1 MHKKT
6 VIDFKELGVRQIF
19 TDAIKELKTKDIK
32 EVKPLLDELEAYQ
45 NEGYYAVGYL
55 SYEAAPAFETKFQV
69 IDGPLMSEYLLYFTV
84 HETVQTE
91 PIPLTYDPITLPKSW
106 QELTTA
112 EEYKAAI
119 EHIHHH
125 IRQGDTYQV
134 NYTVQLQQNLT
145 ADPFA
150 IYNRLVVEQN
160 AHYNAFIQHDDVSI
174 ISISPELF
182 FKKDGDKLTTRPMKG
197 TTNRGLTTETDLA
210 QARWLAQDQKNRSEN
225 MMIVDLLRNDM
236 NRISKIGSEDV
247 KSLCQVEQYSTVW
260 QMTSTI
266 ETQLLTNRSLC
277 DVFQAL
283 FPCGSIT
290 GAPKIAT
297 MEIIKKVEKQPRGV
311 YCGAIGILVPQGPSI
326 FNVAIRTLQMEE
338 TKAIYGVGGG
348 ITWDSNWESEYE
360 ETKQKAA
367 VLYRQNPKFDLI
379 STGRIHQGKLLF
391 LEEHIKRLQESSRY
405 FDYPFNAEKA
415 HYQVEA
421 LCQSL
426 DLNTDYRL
434 KMSLAKDGELKFEH
448 SQLTNLS
455 DDFCQARLVEQRHPL
470 DRPYTFFKTSYR
482 PHLNIEPHEQIYY
495 NHEGQLLETSIGNI
509 VLKIEDQLYT
519 PPVHLGLLNGIYR
532 QSLIAENK
540 LKEKVLTVKDLKQA
554 QAIYGCNAVR
564 GLYELKVEGDN
575 YI

>member
-45 NEGYYAVGYL
+45 NEGYYAVGYV

-125 IRQGDTYQV
+125 IRQGDTYQF

-266 ETQLLTNRSLC
+266 ETQLLPNSRLS

-326 FNVAIRTLQMEE
+326 FNVAIRTLQMEG

-348 ITWDSNWESEYE
+348 ITWDSNWEAEYE

-415 HYQVEA
+415 HNQATA

-426 DLNTDYRL
+426 DLDTDYRL
-434 KMSLAKDGELKFEH
+434 KMSLKKDGELKFEH

-470 DRPYTFFKTSYR
+470 DSPYTFFKTSYR
-482 PHLNIEPHEQIYY
+482 PHLSIELHEQIYY

-564 GLYELKVEGDN
+564 GLYELKVEEDN

>member
-32 EVKPLLDELEAYQ
+32 EVNPLLDELEAYQ
-45 NEGYYAVGYL
+45 NEGYYAVGYV

-106 QELTTA
+106 QELTSA

-197 TTNRGLTTETDLA
+197 TTNRGLTSETDLG

-379 STGRIHQGKLLF
+379 STGRTHQGKLLF

-434 KMSLAKDGELKFEH
+434 KMYLAKDGELKFEH

-470 DRPYTFFKTSYR
+470 DSPYTFFKTSYR
-482 PHLNIEPHEQIYY
+482 SHLSIEPHEQIYY

>member
-19 TDAIKELKTKDIK
+19 TDTIKELKTKDIK
-32 EVKPLLDELEAYQ
+32 EVKHLLAEVEAYQ
-45 NEGYYAVGYL
+45 NQGYYAVGYV
-55 SYEAAPAFETKFQV
+55 SYEAAPAFETKFEV

-91 PIPLTYDPITLPKSW
+91 PIPLTYKPTDLPKSW
-106 QELTTA
+106 QELTSA

-119 EHIHHH
+119 EQIHHH

-160 AHYNAFIQHDDVSI
+160 AHYNAFIQHDDVTI

-182 FKKDGDKLTTRPMKG
+182 FKKDGDRLTTRPMKG
-197 TTNRGLTTETDLA
+197 TTNRGLTTETDLKQA
-210 QARWLAQDQKNRSEN
+210 QWLAQDQKNRSEN

-236 NRISKIGSEDV
+236 NRISKIGSENV
-247 KSLCQVEQYSTVW
+247 KRLCQVEQYSTVW

-266 ETQLLTNRSLC
+266 ETQLLPNSSLS

-297 MEIIKKVEKQPRGV
+297 MEIINKVEKQPRGV

-326 FNVAIRTLQMEE
+326 FNVAIRTLQMEG
-338 TKAIYGVGGG
+338 TKAVYGVGGG
-348 ITWDSNWESEYE
+348 ITWDSKWEAEYE

-367 VLYRQNPKFDLI
+367 VLYRQNPRFDLI
-379 STGRIHQGKLLF
+379 STGRVHQGKLLF
-391 LEEHIKRLQESSRY
+391 LEEHMKRLQESSRY
-405 FDYPFNAEKA
+405 FDYPFNKEKVKK
-415 HYQVEA
+415 QVED

-426 DLNTDYRL
+426 DFDTDYRL
-434 KMSLAKDGELKFEH
+434 KMSLAKDGELTFEH
-448 SQLTNLS
+448 NQLTGLA
-455 DDFCQARLVEQRHPL
+455 DDFCQARLVEQTYPL
-470 DRPYTFFKTSYR
+470 DSPYTYFKTSYR
-482 PHLNIEPHEQIYY
+482 PHISLGPHEQIYY
-495 NHEGQLLETSIGNI
+495 NQKKELLETSIGNL

-519 PPVHLGLLNGIYR
+519 PPIRLGLLNGIYR
-532 QSLIAENK
+532 QNLIANNQVTER
-540 LKEKVLTVKDLKQA
+540 VLTLDNLKQA

-564 GLYELKVEGDN
+564 GLYELKVD
-575 YI
+575 I

>member
-19 TDAIKELKTKDIK
+19 TDTIKELKTKDIK
-32 EVKPLLDELEAYQ
+32 EVKHLLAEVEAYQ
-45 NEGYYAVGYL
+45 NQGYYAVGYV

-69 IDGPLMSEYLLYFTV
+69 IDGPLMSEYLLYFTI

-91 PIPLTYDPITLPKSW
+91 PIPLTYKPTALPKSW
-106 QELTTA
+106 QELTSA

-119 EHIHHH
+119 EQIHHH

-266 ETQLLTNRSLC
+266 ETQLLPNSRLN

-311 YCGAIGILVPQGPSI
+311 YCGAIGILMPQGPSI
-326 FNVAIRTLQMEE
+326 FNVAIRTLQMEG

-348 ITWDSNWESEYE
+348 ITWDSNWEAEYE

-367 VLYRQNPKFDLI
+367 VLYRQNPKFNLI
-379 STGRIHQGKLLF
+379 STGRVHQGKLLF
-391 LEEHIKRLQESSRY
+391 LEEHMKRLQESSRY
-405 FDYPFNAEKA
+405 FDYPFNKEKVKK
-415 HYQVEA
+415 QVED

-426 DLNTDYRL
+426 DFDTDYRL
-434 KMSLAKDGELKFEH
+434 KMSLAKNGELTFEH
-448 SQLTNLS
+448 NQLTGLA
-455 DDFCQARLVEQRHPL
+455 DDFCQARLVEQTHPL
-470 DRPYTFFKTSYR
+470 DSPYTYFKTSYR
-482 PHLNIEPHEQIYY
+482 PHISLEPHEQIYY
-495 NHEGQLLETSIGNI
+495 NQKKELLETSIGNL

-532 QSLIAENK
+532 QSLIANNQVTER
-540 LKEKVLTVKDLKQA
+540 VLTLDNLKQA

-564 GLYELKVEGDN
+564 GLYELKVD
-575 YI
+575 I

>member
-19 TDAIKELKTKDIK
+19 TDTIKELKTKDIK
-32 EVKPLLDELEAYQ
+32 EVKHLLAEVEAYQ
-45 NEGYYAVGYL
+45 NQGYYAVGYV
-55 SYEAAPAFETKFQV
+55 SYESAPAFETKFEV
-69 IDGPLMSEYLLYFTV
+69 IDGPLMSEYLLYFTI
-84 HETVQTE
+84 HESVQTE
-91 PIPLTYDPITLPKSW
+91 PTPLTYKPIALPKSW
-106 QELTTA
+106 QELTSA

-134 NYTVQLQQNLT
+134 NYTVQLQQNIT

-174 ISISPELF
+174 ISVSPELF
-182 FKKDGDKLTTRPMKG
+182 FKKDGDGLTTRPMKG
-197 TTNRGLTTETDLA
+197 TTNRGLTTETDLKQA
-210 QARWLAQDQKNRSEN
+210 QWLAQDQKNRSEN

-236 NRISKIGSEDV
+236 NRISKIGSENV
-247 KSLCQVEQYSTVW
+247 KSLCLVEQYSTIW

-266 ETQLLTNRSLC
+266 ETQLLPNRNLG
-277 DVFQAL
+277 DIFQAL

-297 MEIIKKVEKQPRGV
+297 MAIIKDVEKQARGV
-311 YCGAIGILVPQGPSI
+311 YCGAIGILLPNGPTI
-326 FNVAIRTLQMEE
+326 FNVAIRTLQMQGN
-338 TKAIYGVGGG
+338 KAIYGVGGG
-348 ITWDSNWESEYE
+348 ITWDSKWEAEYE
-360 ETKQKAA
+360 ETKQKSA

-379 STGRIHQGKLLF
+379 STGRIHRGKLLF
-391 LEEHIKRLQESSRY
+391 LKEHLNRLQESSRY
-405 FDYPFNAEKA
+405 FSYPFNKEEAQN
-415 HYQVEA
+415 QVED

-426 DLNTDYRL
+426 DFDTDYRL
-434 KMSLAKDGELKFEH
+434 KMSLAKNGELTFEH
-448 SQLTNLS
+448 NQLTGLA
-455 DDFCQARLVEQRHPL
+455 DDFCQARLVEQTHPL
-470 DRPYTFFKTSYR
+470 DSPYTYFKTSYR
-482 PHLNIEPHEQIYY
+482 PHISLEPHEQIYY
-495 NHEGQLLETSIGNI
+495 NQKKELLETSIGNL

-532 QSLIAENK
+532 QSLIANNQVTER
-540 LKEKVLTVKDLKQA
+540 VLTLDNLKQA

-564 GLYELKVEGDN
+564 GLYELKVD
-575 YI
+575 I

>member
-19 TDAIKELKTKDIK
+19 TDTIKELKTKDIK
-32 EVKPLLDELEAYQ
+32 EVKHLLAEVEAYQ
-45 NEGYYAVGYL
+45 NQGYYAVGYV
-55 SYEAAPAFETKFQV
+55 SYEAAPAFETKFEV
-69 IDGPLMSEYLLYFTV
+69 IDDPLMSEYLLYFTI
-84 HETVQTE
+84 HESVQTE
-91 PIPLTYDPITLPKSW
+91 HIPLTYKPITLPKTW
-106 QELTTA
+106 QELTSA

-134 NYTVQLQQNLT
+134 NYTVQLQQNIT

-174 ISISPELF
+174 ISVSPELF
-182 FKKDGDKLTTRPMKG
+182 FKKDGDGLTTRPMKG
-197 TTNRGLTTETDLA
+197 TTNRGLTTETDLKQA
-210 QARWLAQDQKNRSEN
+210 QWLAQDQKNRSEN

-236 NRISKIGSEDV
+236 NRISKIGSENV
-247 KSLCQVEQYSTVW
+247 KSLCLVEQYSTIW

-266 ETQLLTNRSLC
+266 ETQLLPNSSLG
-277 DVFQAL
+277 DIFQAL

-297 MEIIKKVEKQPRGV
+297 MAIIKDVEKQARGV
-311 YCGAIGILVPQGPSI
+311 YCGAIGILLPNGPTI
-326 FNVAIRTLQMEE
+326 FNVAIRTLQMQGN
-338 TKAIYGVGGG
+338 KAIYGVGGG
-348 ITWDSNWESEYE
+348 ITWDSKWEAEYE
-360 ETKQKAA
+360 ETKQKSA

-379 STGRIHQGKLLF
+379 STGRIHRGKLLF
-391 LEEHIKRLQESSRY
+391 LKEHLNRLQESSRY
-405 FDYPFNAEKA
+405 FSYPFNKEEVQN
-415 HYQVEA
+415 QVED

-426 DLNTDYRL
+426 DFDTDYRL
-434 KMSLAKDGELKFEH
+434 KMFLAKNGELTFEH
-448 SQLTNLS
+448 NQLTGLA
-455 DDFCQARLVEQRHPL
+455 DDFCQARLVEQTHPL
-470 DRPYTFFKTSYR
+470 DSPYTYFKTSYR
-482 PHLNIEPHEQIYY
+482 PHISLEPHEQIYY
-495 NHEGQLLETSIGNI
+495 NQKKELLETSIGNL

-532 QSLIAENK
+532 QSLIANNQVTER
-540 LKEKVLTVKDLKQA
+540 VLTLDNLKQA

-564 GLYELKVEGDN
+564 GLYELKVD
-575 YI
+575 I

>member
-19 TDAIKELKTKDIK
+19 TDTIKELKTKDIK
-32 EVKPLLDELEAYQ
+32 EVKHLLAEVEAYQ
-45 NEGYYAVGYL
+45 NQGYYAVGYV
-55 SYEAAPAFETKFQV
+55 SYEAAPAFETKFEV
-69 IDGPLMSEYLLYFTV
+69 IDDPLMSEYLLYFTI
-84 HETVQTE
+84 HESVQTE
-91 PIPLTYDPITLPKSW
+91 PIPLTYKPITLPKTW
-106 QELTTA
+106 QELTSA

-134 NYTVQLQQNLT
+134 NYTVQLQQNIT

-174 ISISPELF
+174 ISVSPELF
-182 FKKDGDKLTTRPMKG
+182 FKKDGDGLTTRPMKG
-197 TTNRGLTTETDLA
+197 TTNRGLTTETDLKQA
-210 QARWLAQDQKNRSEN
+210 QWLAQDQKNRSEN

-236 NRISKIGSEDV
+236 NRISKIGSENV
-247 KSLCQVEQYSTVW
+247 KSLCLVEQYSTIW

-266 ETQLLTNRSLC
+266 ETQLLPNSSLG
-277 DVFQAL
+277 DIFQAL

-297 MEIIKKVEKQPRGV
+297 MAIIKDVENQARGV
-311 YCGAIGILVPQGPSI
+311 YCGAIGILLPNGPTI
-326 FNVAIRTLQMEE
+326 FNVAIRTLQMQGN
-338 TKAIYGVGGG
+338 KAIYGVGGG
-348 ITWDSNWESEYE
+348 ITWDSKWEAEYE
-360 ETKQKAA
+360 ETKQKSA

-379 STGRIHQGKLLF
+379 STGRIHRGKLLF
-391 LEEHIKRLQESSRY
+391 LKEHLNRLQESSRY
-405 FDYPFNAEKA
+405 FSYPFNKEEVQN
-415 HYQVEA
+415 QVED

-426 DLNTDYRL
+426 DFDTDYRL
-434 KMSLAKDGELKFEH
+434 KMSLAKNGELTFEH
-448 SQLTNLS
+448 NQLTGLA
-455 DDFCQARLVEQRHPL
+455 DVFCQARLVEQTHPL
-470 DRPYTFFKTSYR
+470 DSPYTYFKTSYR
-482 PHLNIEPHEQIYY
+482 PHISLEPHEQIYY
-495 NHEGQLLETSIGNI
+495 NQKKELLETSIGNL

-532 QSLIAENK
+532 QSLIANNQVTER
-540 LKEKVLTVKDLKQA
+540 VLTLDNLKQA

-564 GLYELKVEGDN
+564 GLYELKVD
-575 YI
+575 I

>member
-45 NEGYYAVGYL
+45 NEGYYAVGYV

-470 DRPYTFFKTSYR
+470 ERPYTFFKTSYR

>member
-45 NEGYYAVGYL
+45 NEGYYAVGYV

-197 TTNRGLTTETDLA
+197 TTNRGLTSETDLA

>member
-6 VIDFKELGVRQIF
+6 VIDFKELGARQIF
-19 TDAIKELKTKDIK
+19 TDAIKELKTKNIK
-32 EVKPLLDELEAYQ
+32 EVKHLLAEVEAYQ
-45 NEGYYAVGYL
+45 NEGYYAVGYV

-69 IDGPLMSEYLLYFTV
+69 IAGPLMSEYLLYFTI
-84 HETVQTE
+84 HETVQIE
-91 PIPLTYDPITLPKSW
+91 PIPLAYEPIALPKSW
-106 QELTTA
+106 QELTSA

-119 EHIHHH
+119 EQIHHH

-182 FKKDGDKLTTRPMKG
+182 FKKDGDRLTTRPMKG
-197 TTNRGLTTETDLA
+197 TTNRGLTSESDLKQA
-210 QARWLAQDQKNRSEN
+210 QWLAQDQKNRSEN

-266 ETQLLTNRSLC
+266 ETQLLPNSSLS

-311 YCGAIGILVPQGPSI
+311 YCGAIGILMPQGPSI
-326 FNVAIRTLQMEE
+326 FNVAIRTLQMEG

-348 ITWDSNWESEYE
+348 ITWDSNWEAEYE

-379 STGRIHQGKLLF
+379 STGRVHQGKLLF
-391 LEEHIKRLQESSRY
+391 LEEHMKRLQESSRY

-426 DLNTDYRL
+426 NLDKDYRL

-448 SQLTNLS
+448 TQLTNLS
-455 DDFCQARLVEQRHPL
+455 NDFCQARLVEQRHPL
-470 DRPYTFFKTSYR
+470 DSPYTFFKTSYR
-482 PHLNIEPHEQIYY
+482 PHLSIEPHEQIYY

-509 VLKIEDQLYT
+509 VLKIKDQLYT

-532 QSLIAENK
+532 QSLIADNK
-540 LKEKVLTVKDLKQA
+540 LKEKVLTVKDMEQA

-564 GLYELKVEGDN
+564 GLYELKVEGYN

>member
-19 TDAIKELKTKDIK
+19 TDTIKELKTKDIK
-32 EVKPLLDELEAYQ
+32 EVKHLLAEVEAYQ
-45 NEGYYAVGYL
+45 NQGYYAVGYV
-55 SYEAAPAFETKFQV
+55 SYEAAPAFETKFEV
-69 IDGPLMSEYLLYFTV
+69 IDGPLMSEYLLYFTI
-84 HETVQTE
+84 HESVQTE
-91 PIPLTYDPITLPKSW
+91 PTPLTYKPIALPKSW
-106 QELTTA
+106 QELTSA

-197 TTNRGLTTETDLA
+197 TTNRGLTSETDLA

-348 ITWDSNWESEYE
+348 ITWDSNWEDEYE

-564 GLYELKVEGDN
+564 GLYELKVEK
-575 YI
+575 

>member
-45 NEGYYAVGYL
+45 NEGYYAVGYV

-69 IDGPLMSEYLLYFTV
+69 INGPLMSEYLLYFTV

-106 QELTTA
+106 QELTSA
-112 EEYKAAI
+112 EEYKTAI

-160 AHYNAFIQHDDVSI
+160 ADYNAFIQHDDVSI

-197 TTNRGLTTETDLA
+197 TTNRGLTSETDLA

-247 KSLCQVEQYSTVW
+247 KCLCQVEQYSTVW

-348 ITWDSNWESEYE
+348 ITWDSNWEAEYE

-367 VLYRQNPKFDLI
+367 VLYRQDPKFDLI

-448 SQLTNLS
+448 SHLTNLS

-470 DRPYTFFKTSYR
+470 DSPYTFFKTSYR

-532 QSLIAENK
+532 QSLITENK

-564 GLYELKVEGDN
+564 GLYELKVERDN

>member
-19 TDAIKELKTKDIK
+19 TDTIKELKTKDIK
-32 EVKPLLDELEAYQ
+32 EVKHLLAEVEAYQ
-45 NEGYYAVGYL
+45 NQGYYAVGYV
-55 SYEAAPAFETKFQV
+55 SYEAAPAFETKFEV
-69 IDGPLMSEYLLYFTV
+69 IDGPLMSEYLLYFTI
-84 HETVQTE
+84 HESVQTE
-91 PIPLTYDPITLPKSW
+91 PIPLTYKPIALPKTW
-106 QELTTA
+106 QELTSA

-134 NYTVQLQQNLT
+134 NYTVQLQQNIT

-150 IYNRLVVEQN
+150 FYNRLVVEQN

-174 ISISPELF
+174 ISVSPELF
-182 FKKDGDKLTTRPMKG
+182 FKKDGDRLTTRPMKG
-197 TTNRGLTTETDLA
+197 TTNRGLTTETDLKQA
-210 QARWLAQDQKNRSEN
+210 QWLAQDQKNRSEN

-236 NRISKIGSEDV
+236 NRISKIGSENV
-247 KSLCQVEQYSTVW
+247 KRLCQVEQYSTVW

-266 ETQLLTNRSLC
+266 ETQLLPNSSLS

-297 MEIIKKVEKQPRGV
+297 MEIINKVEKQPRGV

-326 FNVAIRTLQMEE
+326 FNVAIRTLQMEG
-338 TKAIYGVGGG
+338 TKAVYGVGGG
-348 ITWDSNWESEYE
+348 ITWDSKWEAEYE

-367 VLYRQNPKFDLI
+367 VLYRQNPRFDLI
-379 STGRIHQGKLLF
+379 STGRVHQGKLLF
-391 LEEHIKRLQESSRY
+391 LEEHMKRLQESSRY
-405 FDYPFNAEKA
+405 FDYPFNKEKVKK
-415 HYQVEA
+415 QVED

-426 DLNTDYRL
+426 DFDTDYRL
-434 KMSLAKDGELKFEH
+434 KMSLAKDGELTFEH
-448 SQLTNLS
+448 NQLTGLA
-455 DDFCQARLVEQRHPL
+455 DDFCQARLVEQTYPL
-470 DRPYTFFKTSYR
+470 DSPYTYFKTSYR
-482 PHLNIEPHEQIYY
+482 PHISLEPHEQIYY
-495 NHEGQLLETSIGNI
+495 NQKKELLETSIGNL

-532 QSLIAENK
+532 QSLIANNQVTER
-540 LKEKVLTVKDLKQA
+540 VLTLDNLKQA

-564 GLYELKVEGDN
+564 GLYELKVD
-575 YI
+575 I

>member
-45 NEGYYAVGYL
+45 NEGYYAVGYV

-266 ETQLLTNRSLC
+266 ETQLLPNSRLS

-326 FNVAIRTLQMEE
+326 FNVAIRTLQMEG

-348 ITWDSNWESEYE
+348 ITWDSNWEAEYE

-391 LEEHIKRLQESSRY
+391 LEEHIKRLQESSQY

-421 LCQSL
+421 MCQSL

-434 KMSLAKDGELKFEH
+434 KISLAKDGELKFEH

-470 DRPYTFFKTSYR
+470 DSPYTFFKTSYR
-482 PHLNIEPHEQIYY
+482 PHLSIELHEQIYY

-532 QSLIAENK
+532 QSLIAVNK

-564 GLYELKVEGDN
+564 GLYELKVEEDN

>member
-32 EVKPLLDELEAYQ
+32 EVKHLLAEVEAYQ
-45 NEGYYAVGYL
+45 NQGYYAVGYV
-55 SYEAAPAFETKFQV
+55 SYEAAPAFETKFEV
-69 IDGPLMSEYLLYFTV
+69 IDGPLMSEYLLYFTI

-91 PIPLTYDPITLPKSW
+91 PIPLTYKPTDLPKSW
-106 QELTTA
+106 QELTSA

-119 EHIHHH
+119 EQIHHH

-160 AHYNAFIQHDDVSI
+160 AHYNAFIQHDDVTI

-182 FKKDGDKLTTRPMKG
+182 FKKDGDRLTTRPMKG
-197 TTNRGLTTETDLA
+197 TTNRGLTTETDLKQA
-210 QARWLAQDQKNRSEN
+210 QWLAQDQKNRSEN

-236 NRISKIGSEDV
+236 NRISKIGSENV
-247 KSLCQVEQYSTVW
+247 KRLCQVEQYSTVW

-266 ETQLLTNRSLC
+266 ETQLLPNSSLS

-297 MEIIKKVEKQPRGV
+297 MEIINKVEKQPRGV

-326 FNVAIRTLQMEE
+326 FNVAIRTLQMEG
-338 TKAIYGVGGG
+338 TKAVYGVGGG
-348 ITWDSNWESEYE
+348 ITWDSKWEAEYE

-367 VLYRQNPKFDLI
+367 VLYRQNPRFDLI
-379 STGRIHQGKLLF
+379 STGRVHQGKLLF
-391 LEEHIKRLQESSRY
+391 LEEHMKRLQESSRY
-405 FDYPFNAEKA
+405 FDYPFNKEKVKK
-415 HYQVEA
+415 QVED

-426 DLNTDYRL
+426 DFDTDYRL
-434 KMSLAKDGELKFEH
+434 KMSLAKDGELTFEH
-448 SQLTNLS
+448 NQLTGLA
-455 DDFCQARLVEQRHPL
+455 DDFCQARLVEQTYPL
-470 DRPYTFFKTSYR
+470 DSPYTYFKTSYR
-482 PHLNIEPHEQIYY
+482 PHISLGPHEQIYY
-495 NHEGQLLETSIGNI
+495 NQKKELLETSIGNL

-519 PPVHLGLLNGIYR
+519 PPIRLGLLNGIYR
-532 QSLIAENK
+532 QNLIANNQVTER
-540 LKEKVLTVKDLKQA
+540 VLTLDNLKQA

-564 GLYELKVEGDN
+564 GLYELKVD
-575 YI
+575 I

>member
-6 VIDFKELGVRQIF
+6 VIDFKELGARQIF
-19 TDAIKELKTKDIK
+19 TDAIKELKTKNIK
-32 EVKPLLDELEAYQ
+32 EVKHLLAEVEAYQ
-45 NEGYYAVGYL
+45 NEGYYAVGYV

-69 IDGPLMSEYLLYFTV
+69 IAGPLMSEYLLYFTI
-84 HETVQTE
+84 HETVQIE
-91 PIPLTYDPITLPKSW
+91 PIPLAYEPIALPKSW
-106 QELTTA
+106 QELTSA

-119 EHIHHH
+119 EQIHHH

-182 FKKDGDKLTTRPMKG
+182 FKKDGDRLTTRPMKG
-197 TTNRGLTTETDLA
+197 TTNRGLTSESDLKQA
-210 QARWLAQDQKNRSEN
+210 QWLAQDQKNRSEN

-266 ETQLLTNRSLC
+266 ETQLLPNSRLS

-311 YCGAIGILVPQGPSI
+311 YCGAIGILMPQGPSI
-326 FNVAIRTLQMEE
+326 FNVAIRTLQMEG

-348 ITWDSNWESEYE
+348 ITWDSNWEAEYE

-415 HYQVEA
+415 HNQATA

-426 DLNTDYRL
+426 DLDTDYRL
-434 KMSLAKDGELKFEH
+434 KMSLKKDGELKFEH

-470 DRPYTFFKTSYR
+470 DSPYTFFKTSYR
-482 PHLNIEPHEQIYY
+482 PHLSIELHEQIYY

-564 GLYELKVEGDN
+564 GLYELKVEEDN

>member
-32 EVKPLLDELEAYQ
+32 EVKHLLAEVEAYQ
-45 NEGYYAVGYL
+45 NQGYYAVGYV
-55 SYEAAPAFETKFQV
+55 SYEAAPAFETKFEV
-69 IDGPLMSEYLLYFTV
+69 IDGPLMSEYLLYFTI

-91 PIPLTYDPITLPKSW
+91 PIPLTYKPTDLPKSW
-106 QELTTA
+106 QELTSA

-119 EHIHHH
+119 EQIHHH

-182 FKKDGDKLTTRPMKG
+182 FKKDGDRLITRPMKG
-197 TTNRGLTTETDLA
+197 TTNRGLTTESDLKQA
-210 QARWLAQDQKNRSEN
+210 QWLAQDQKNRSEN

-236 NRISKIGSEDV
+236 NRISKIGSENV
-247 KSLCQVEQYSTVW
+247 KRLCQVEQYSTVW

-266 ETQLLTNRSLC
+266 ETQLLPNSSLS

-297 MEIIKKVEKQPRGV
+297 MEIINKVEKQPRGV

-326 FNVAIRTLQMEE
+326 FNVAIRTLQMEG
-338 TKAIYGVGGG
+338 TKAVYGVGGG
-348 ITWDSNWESEYE
+348 ITWDSKWEAEYE

-367 VLYRQNPKFDLI
+367 VLYRQNPRFDLI
-379 STGRIHQGKLLF
+379 STGRVHQGKLLF
-391 LEEHIKRLQESSRY
+391 LEEHMKRLQESSRY
-405 FDYPFNAEKA
+405 FDYPFNKEKVKK
-415 HYQVEA
+415 QVED

-426 DLNTDYRL
+426 DFDTDYRL
-434 KMSLAKDGELKFEH
+434 KMSLAKDGELTFEH
-448 SQLTNLS
+448 NQLTGLA
-455 DDFCQARLVEQRHPL
+455 DDFCQARLVEQTYPL
-470 DRPYTFFKTSYR
+470 DSPYTYFKTSYR
-482 PHLNIEPHEQIYY
+482 PHISLGPHEQIYY
-495 NHEGQLLETSIGNI
+495 NQKKELLETSIGNL

-519 PPVHLGLLNGIYR
+519 PPIRLGLLNGIYR
-532 QSLIAENK
+532 QNLIANNQVTER
-540 LKEKVLTVKDLKQA
+540 VLTLDNLKQA

-564 GLYELKVEGDN
+564 GLYELKVD
-575 YI
+575 I

>member
-19 TDAIKELKTKDIK
+19 TDTIKELKTKDIK
-32 EVKPLLDELEAYQ
+32 EVKHLLAEVEAYQ
-45 NEGYYAVGYL
+45 NQGYYAVGYV
-55 SYEAAPAFETKFQV
+55 SYEAAPAFETKFEV
-69 IDGPLMSEYLLYFTV
+69 IDDPLMSEYLLYFTI
-84 HETVQTE
+84 HESVQTE
-91 PIPLTYDPITLPKSW
+91 PIPLTYKPITLPKTW
-106 QELTTA
+106 QELTSA

-134 NYTVQLQQNLT
+134 NYTVQLQQNIT

-174 ISISPELF
+174 ISVSPELF
-182 FKKDGDKLTTRPMKG
+182 FKKDGDGLTTRPMKG
-197 TTNRGLTTETDLA
+197 TTNRGLTTETDLKQA
-210 QARWLAQDQKNRSEN
+210 QWLAQDQKNRSEN

-236 NRISKIGSEDV
+236 NRISKIGSENV
-247 KSLCQVEQYSTVW
+247 KSLCLVEQYSTIW

-266 ETQLLTNRSLC
+266 ETQLLPNSNLG
-277 DVFQAL
+277 DIFQAL

-297 MEIIKKVEKQPRGV
+297 MAIIKDVEKQARGV
-311 YCGAIGILVPQGPSI
+311 YCGAIGILLPNGPTI
-326 FNVAIRTLQMEE
+326 FNVAIRTLQMQGN
-338 TKAIYGVGGG
+338 KAIYGVGGG
-348 ITWDSNWESEYE
+348 ITWDSKWEAEYE
-360 ETKQKAA
+360 ETRQKSA

-379 STGRIHQGKLLF
+379 STGRIHRGKLLF
-391 LEEHIKRLQESSRY
+391 LKEHLNRLQESSRY
-405 FDYPFNAEKA
+405 FSYPFNKEEVQN
-415 HYQVEA
+415 QVED

-426 DLNTDYRL
+426 DFDTDYRL
-434 KMSLAKDGELKFEH
+434 KMSLAKNGELTFEH
-448 SQLTNLS
+448 NQLTGLA
-455 DDFCQARLVEQRHPL
+455 DVFCQARLVEQTHPL
-470 DRPYTFFKTSYR
+470 DSPYTYFKTSYR
-482 PHLNIEPHEQIYY
+482 PHISLEPHEQIYY
-495 NHEGQLLETSIGNI
+495 NQKKELLETSIGNL

-532 QSLIAENK
+532 QSLIVNNQVTER
-540 LKEKVLTVKDLKQA
+540 VLTLDNLKQA

-564 GLYELKVEGDN
+564 GLYELKVD
-575 YI
+575 I

>member
-19 TDAIKELKTKDIK
+19 TDTIKELKTKDIK

-45 NEGYYAVGYL
+45 NEGYYAVGYV

-91 PIPLTYDPITLPKSW
+91 PIPLTYDPVTLPKSW
-106 QELTTA
+106 QELTSA

-160 AHYNAFIQHDDVSI
+160 AHYNSFIQHDDVSI

-326 FNVAIRTLQMEE
+326 FNVAIRTLQMKE

-367 VLYRQNPKFDLI
+367 VLYRQDPKFDLI

-391 LEEHIKRLQESSRY
+391 LEEHIKRLKESSRY
-405 FDYPFNAEKA
+405 FDYTFNVEKA
-415 HYQVEA
+415 HYQVET

-426 DLNTDYRL
+426 DLDTDYRL

-470 DRPYTFFKTSYR
+470 DSPYTFFKTSYR

-495 NHEGQLLETSIGNI
+495 NHERQLLETSIGNI

-540 LKEKVLTVKDLKQA
+540 LKEKVLTVKNLKQA

-564 GLYELKVEGDN
+564 GLYELKVEK
-575 YI
+575 

>member
-19 TDAIKELKTKDIK
+19 TDTIKELKTKDIK
-32 EVKPLLDELEAYQ
+32 EVKHLLAEVEAYQ
-45 NEGYYAVGYL
+45 NQGYYAVGYV
-55 SYEAAPAFETKFQV
+55 SYEAAPAFETKFEV
-69 IDGPLMSEYLLYFTV
+69 IDGPLMSEYLLYFTI

-91 PIPLTYDPITLPKSW
+91 PIPLAYEPITLPKSW
-106 QELTTA
+106 QELTSA

-119 EHIHHH
+119 EQIHHH

-160 AHYNAFIQHDDVSI
+160 AHYNAFIQHDDVTI

-182 FKKDGDKLTTRPMKG
+182 FKKDGNRLTTRPMKG
-197 TTNRGLTTETDLA
+197 TTNRGLTTETDLKQA
-210 QARWLAQDQKNRSEN
+210 QWLAQDQKNRSEN

-236 NRISKIGSEDV
+236 NRISKIGSENV
-247 KSLCQVEQYSTVW
+247 KSLCLVEQYSTIW

-266 ETQLLTNRSLC
+266 ETQLLPNSSLG
-277 DVFQAL
+277 DIFQAL

-297 MEIIKKVEKQPRGV
+297 MAIIKDVEKQARGV
-311 YCGAIGILVPQGPSI
+311 YCGAIGILLPNGPTI
-326 FNVAIRTLQMEE
+326 FNVAIRTLQMQGN
-338 TKAIYGVGGG
+338 KAIYGVGGG
-348 ITWDSNWESEYE
+348 ITWDSKWEAEYE
-360 ETKQKAA
+360 ETKQKSA

-379 STGRIHQGKLLF
+379 STGRIHRGKLLF
-391 LEEHIKRLQESSRY
+391 LKEHLNRLQESSRY
-405 FDYPFNAEKA
+405 FSYPFNKEEVQN
-415 HYQVEA
+415 QVED

-426 DLNTDYRL
+426 DFDTDYRL
-434 KMSLAKDGELKFEH
+434 KMSLAKDGELTFEH
-448 SQLTNLS
+448 NQLTGLA
-455 DDFCQARLVEQRHPL
+455 DDFCQARLVEQTYPL
-470 DRPYTFFKTSYR
+470 DSPYTYFKTSYR
-482 PHLNIEPHEQIYY
+482 PHISLGPHEQIYY
-495 NHEGQLLETSIGNI
+495 NQKKELLETSIGNL

-532 QSLIAENK
+532 QNLIANNQVTER
-540 LKEKVLTVKDLKQA
+540 VLTLDNLKQA

-564 GLYELKVEGDN
+564 GLYELKVD
-575 YI
+575 I

>member
-19 TDAIKELKTKDIK
+19 TDTIKELKTKDIK
-32 EVKPLLDELEAYQ
+32 EVKHLLAEVEAYQ
-45 NEGYYAVGYL
+45 NQGYYAVGYV
-55 SYEAAPAFETKFQV
+55 SYESAPAFETKFEV
-69 IDGPLMSEYLLYFTV
+69 IDGPLMSEYLLYFTI
-84 HETVQTE
+84 HESVQTE
-91 PIPLTYDPITLPKSW
+91 PTPLTYKPIALPKSW
-106 QELTTA
+106 QELTSA

-134 NYTVQLQQNLT
+134 NYTVQLQQNIT

-174 ISISPELF
+174 ISVSPELF
-182 FKKDGDKLTTRPMKG
+182 FKKDGDGLTTRPMKG
-197 TTNRGLTTETDLA
+197 TTNRGLTTETDLKQA
-210 QARWLAQDQKNRSEN
+210 QWLAQDQKNRSEN

-236 NRISKIGSEDV
+236 NRISKIGSENV
-247 KSLCQVEQYSTVW
+247 KSLCLVEQYSTIW

-266 ETQLLTNRSLC
+266 ETQLLPNSNLG
-277 DVFQAL
+277 DIFQAL

-297 MEIIKKVEKQPRGV
+297 MAIIKDVEKQARGV
-311 YCGAIGILVPQGPSI
+311 YCGAIGILLPNGPTI
-326 FNVAIRTLQMEE
+326 FNVAIRTLQMQGN
-338 TKAIYGVGGG
+338 KAIYGVGGG
-348 ITWDSNWESEYE
+348 ITWDSKWEAEYE
-360 ETKQKAA
+360 ETRQKSA

-379 STGRIHQGKLLF
+379 STGRIHRGKLLF
-391 LEEHIKRLQESSRY
+391 LKEHLNRLQESSRY
-405 FDYPFNAEKA
+405 FSYPFNKEEVQN
-415 HYQVEA
+415 QVED

-426 DLNTDYRL
+426 DFDTDYRL
-434 KMSLAKDGELKFEH
+434 KMFLAKNGELTFEH
-448 SQLTNLS
+448 NQLTGLA
-455 DDFCQARLVEQRHPL
+455 DDFCQARLVEQTHPL
-470 DRPYTFFKTSYR
+470 DSPYTYFKTSYR
-482 PHLNIEPHEQIYY
+482 PHISLEPHEQIYY
-495 NHEGQLLETSIGNI
+495 NQKKELLETSIGNL

-532 QSLIAENK
+532 QSLIANNQVTER
-540 LKEKVLTVKDLKQA
+540 VLTLDNLKQA

-564 GLYELKVEGDN
+564 GLYELKVD
-575 YI
+575 I

>member
-19 TDAIKELKTKDIK
+19 TDTIKELKTKDIK
-32 EVKPLLDELEAYQ
+32 EVKHLLAEVEAYQ
-45 NEGYYAVGYL
+45 NQGYYAVGYV
-55 SYEAAPAFETKFQV
+55 SYEAAPAFETKFEV
-69 IDGPLMSEYLLYFTV
+69 IDGPLMSEYLLYFTI
-84 HETVQTE
+84 HESVQTE
-91 PIPLTYDPITLPKSW
+91 PTPLTYKPIALPKSW
-106 QELTTA
+106 QELTSA

-134 NYTVQLQQNLT
+134 NYTVQLQQNIT

-174 ISISPELF
+174 ISVSPELF
-182 FKKDGDKLTTRPMKG
+182 FKKDGDGLTTRPMKG
-197 TTNRGLTTETDLA
+197 TTNRGLTTETDLKQA
-210 QARWLAQDQKNRSEN
+210 QWLAQDQKNRSEN

-236 NRISKIGSEDV
+236 NRISKIGSENV
-247 KSLCQVEQYSTVW
+247 KSLCLVEQYSTIW

-266 ETQLLTNRSLC
+266 ETQLLPNSSLG
-277 DVFQAL
+277 DIFQAL

-297 MEIIKKVEKQPRGV
+297 MAIIKDVEKQARGV
-311 YCGAIGILVPQGPSI
+311 YCGAIGILLPNGPTI
-326 FNVAIRTLQMEE
+326 FNVAIRTLQMRGN
-338 TKAIYGVGGG
+338 KAIYGVGGG
-348 ITWDSNWESEYE
+348 ITWDSKWEAEYE
-360 ETKQKAA
+360 ETKQKSA

-379 STGRIHQGKLLF
+379 STGRIHRGKLLF
-391 LEEHIKRLQESSRY
+391 LKEHLNRLQESSRY
-405 FDYPFNAEKA
+405 FSYPFNKEEAQN
-415 HYQVEA
+415 QVED

-426 DLNTDYRL
+426 DFDTDYRL
-434 KMSLAKDGELKFEH
+434 KMSLAKNGELTFEH
-448 SQLTNLS
+448 NQLTGLA
-455 DDFCQARLVEQRHPL
+455 DDFCQARLVEQTHPL
-470 DRPYTFFKTSYR
+470 DSPYTYFKTSYR
-482 PHLNIEPHEQIYY
+482 PHISLEPHEQIYY
-495 NHEGQLLETSIGNI
+495 NQKKELLETSIGNL

-532 QSLIAENK
+532 QSLIANNQVTERI
-540 LKEKVLTVKDLKQA
+540 LTLDNLKQA

-564 GLYELKVEGDN
+564 GLYELKVD
-575 YI
+575 I

>member
-45 NEGYYAVGYL
+45 NEGYYAVGYV
-55 SYEAAPAFETKFQV
+55 SYEAAPAFEIKFQV

-266 ETQLLTNRSLC
+266 ETQLLPNSRLS

-326 FNVAIRTLQMEE
+326 FNVAIRTLQMEG

-348 ITWDSNWESEYE
+348 ITWDSNWEAEYE

-482 PHLNIEPHEQIYY
+482 PHLSIELHEQIYY

-564 GLYELKVEGDN
+564 GLYELKVEK
-575 YI
+575 

>member
-32 EVKPLLDELEAYQ
+32 EVKHLLAEVEAYQ
-45 NEGYYAVGYL
+45 NKGYYAVGYV

-69 IDGPLMSEYLLYFTV
+69 IDGPLMSEYLLYFTI

-91 PIPLTYDPITLPKSW
+91 PIPLTYEPIALPESW
-106 QELTTA
+106 QELTSA
-112 EEYKAAI
+112 EDYKAAI
-119 EHIHHH
+119 EQIHHH

-134 NYTVQLQQNLT
+134 NYTVQLQQKLT

-182 FKKDGDKLTTRPMKG
+182 FKKDGDRLTTRPMKG
-197 TTNRGLTTETDLA
+197 TTNRGLTTETDLKQA
-210 QARWLAQDQKNRSEN
+210 QWLAQDQKNRSEN

-236 NRISKIGSEDV
+236 NRISKIGSENV
-247 KSLCQVEQYSTVW
+247 KRLCQVEQYSTVW

-266 ETQLLTNRSLC
+266 ETQLLPNSSLS

-297 MEIIKKVEKQPRGV
+297 MEIINKVEKQPRGV

-326 FNVAIRTLQMEE
+326 FNVAIRTLQMEG
-338 TKAIYGVGGG
+338 TKAVYGVGGG
-348 ITWDSNWESEYE
+348 ITWDSKWEAEYE

-367 VLYRQNPKFDLI
+367 VLYRQNPRFDLI
-379 STGRIHQGKLLF
+379 STGRVHQGKLLF
-391 LEEHIKRLQESSRY
+391 LEEHMKRLQESSRY
-405 FDYPFNAEKA
+405 FDYPFNKEKVKK
-415 HYQVEA
+415 QVED

-426 DLNTDYRL
+426 DFDTDYRL
-434 KMSLAKDGELKFEH
+434 KMSLAKDGELTFEH
-448 SQLTNLS
+448 NQLTGLA
-455 DDFCQARLVEQRHPL
+455 DDFCQARLVEQTYPL
-470 DRPYTFFKTSYR
+470 DSPYTYFKTSYR
-482 PHLNIEPHEQIYY
+482 PHISLGPHEQIYY
-495 NHEGQLLETSIGNI
+495 NQKKELLETSIGNL

-519 PPVHLGLLNGIYR
+519 PPIRLGLLNGIYR
-532 QSLIAENK
+532 QNLIANNQVTER
-540 LKEKVLTVKDLKQA
+540 VLTLDNLKQA

-564 GLYELKVEGDN
+564 GLYELKVD
-575 YI
+575 I